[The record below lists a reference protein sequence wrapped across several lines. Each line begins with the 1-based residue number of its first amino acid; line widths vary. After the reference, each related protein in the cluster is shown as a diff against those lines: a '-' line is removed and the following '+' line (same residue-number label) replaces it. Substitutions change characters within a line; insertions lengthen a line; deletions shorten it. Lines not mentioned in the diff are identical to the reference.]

1 MTLEDI
7 IIIGAGPAGLAASI
21 QLKRYGF
28 NPLIFERDEVGG
40 LLRNA
45 NWVENYPGFPAG
57 ISGIDLVQLFKQ
69 QAERISVRI
78 FFEEV
83 VNLDYKSREFLAF
96 TRSQVF
102 HSRIAV
108 IATGTRPG
116 LLKDFVI
123 PETLR
128 DRIAYE
134 IYPLLHLE
142 GQHVVIIGAGDAA
155 FDYALN
161 LGKKNTITILNRTDQ
176 VKCLPLLWER
186 AGAFSNIQYCPQ
198 TRILKLIS
206 MPNQQMMIECD
217 CPSGNWTIIADYLI
231 GAIGR
236 EPRLD
241 FISPSLLKKTSEL
254 EELGLLYLIG
264 DVKNSAYRQTAI
276 AAGDGL
282 LAAMKIYRFL
292 KESTQ

>member
-28 NPLIFERDEVGG
+28 NPLIFEQGEVGG
-40 LLRNA
+40 LLKNA

-57 ISGIDLVQLFKQ
+57 ISGTDLVQLFKQ

-78 FFEEV
+78 FFEEAV
-83 VNLDYKSREFLAF
+83 KLDYKRRAFQVF
-96 TRSQVF
+96 TRSQIF
-102 HSRIAV
+102 QSRIAV
-108 IATGTRPG
+108 IATGTKPW

-134 IYPLLHLE
+134 IYPLLHLK

-161 LGKKNTITILNRTDQ
+161 LCKKNTITILNRTDQ

-186 AGAFSNIQYCPQ
+186 AGASSNIKYCPQ
-198 TRILKLIS
+198 SRILKLTS
-206 MPNQQMMIECD
+206 MPNQQMMIEFD
-217 CPSGNWTIIADYLI
+217 CPGGNCAIIADYLI

-254 EELGLLYLIG
+254 EELGLLYFIG

-282 LAAMKIYRFL
+282 LAAMKIYCFL

>member
-7 IIIGAGPAGLAASI
+7 IIIGAGPAGLAGSV

-28 NPLIFERDEVGG
+28 NPLILERDEVGG

-57 ISGIDLVQLFKQ
+57 ISGIDLVQLLKQ
-69 QAERISVRI
+69 HAERFSVRI
-78 FFEEV
+78 LIEEV
-83 VNLDYKSREFLAF
+83 VKLDYKRHVFQIF
-96 TRSQVF
+96 TRNQVF
-102 HSRIAV
+102 QSRIAV
-108 IATGTRPG
+108 IATGTRPV

-123 PETLR
+123 PKTLL

-142 GQHVVIIGAGDAA
+142 GQHIVIIGAGDAA

-161 LGKKNTITILNRTDQ
+161 LGRKNAITILNRTNQ

-186 AGAFSNIQYCPQ
+186 ASALSNVNYLSQ
-198 TRILKLIS
+198 TRILKLNR
-206 MPNQQMMIECD
+206 MRNRQMMIECA
-217 CPSGNWTIIADYLI
+217 CPGGNFTIIADYLI

-241 FISPSLLKKTSEL
+241 FISPSILKKTSML
-254 EELGLLYLIG
+254 EELGLLYFIG

-276 AAGDGL
+276 AAGDGM
-282 LAAMKIYRFL
+282 LAAMKIYRTL
-292 KESTQ
+292 KESNQ